1 MRVRFFL
8 FLFASLTLMLVGL
21 ATPSWAASGAPDPM
35 QVTADTL
42 WTMVAAFLVFWMNA
56 GFAMVESGF
65 CRAKNTVNIL
75 AKNFIVFAIASLAF
89 WAVGFALM
97 FGDGNLF
104 TGYFGFFLK
113 GPDNS
118 PMMGDAYQGVFSSL
132 NWTGIPL
139 SAKFFF
145 QLVFAGT
152 AATIVSG
159 AVAERIKFSAFIVFS
174 FILVALI
181 YPVVGHWI
189 WGGGFLGSWGFWD
202 FAGSTQVHSVGGWA
216 ALAGAIVLG
225 PRLGKYR
232 RDGKVNPLPGHS
244 MALAT
249 LGGLILWLGWFGFN
263 PGSTMAADF
272 GAIAHIA
279 LTTNLAAS
287 AGILSSLFTAWF
299 MLGTPDLSMIINGA
313 LAGLVA
319 ITAPC
324 AFVSPTSAVIIGALA
339 GIIVVV
345 SVLAF
350 DRFRVDDPVGAIS
363 VHLTCGV
370 FGTLALGFFAEDRWS
385 PGSTGNGLFFEGG
398 GSLLWA
404 QIKGVFFVGVYVF
417 VGSLIIWY
425 VLKLVMGI
433 RVTPDEEVEGLDL
446 SEMGMEA
453 YPPDRFTRF
462 DALTMPVA
470 EEPSPAKRRG
480 ILPSRRPPVPESFAP
495 SSVDTPQATMAEE
508 PAAVGVA
515 PREPEKKPFKLVV
528 ENMDRSAL
536 RDRWNELAYSE
547 RGQPPEYQ
555 DLRQYVASFNDN
567 VFTFYRG
574 DAEELKTKLERLL
587 EGFAPPGTLVK
598 VVRNSS

>member
-1 MRVRFFL
+1 
-8 FLFASLTLMLVGL
+8 
-21 ATPSWAASGAPDPM
+21 M

-97 FGDGNLF
+97 FGDGSAF
-104 TGYFGFFLK
+104 VGYYGFFLK

-118 PMMGDAYQGVFSSL
+118 PMTGDAYKGIFSSL
-132 NWTGIPL
+132 NWTGVPL
-139 SAKFFF
+139 YAKFFF

-159 AVAERIKFSAFIVFS
+159 AVAERIQFSAFIVFS

-181 YPVVGHWI
+181 YPITGHWI
-189 WGGGFLGSWGFWD
+189 WGGGFLSQQGFWD

-232 RDGKVNPLPGHS
+232 RDGKVNPIPGHS
-244 MALAT
+244 MAMAT

-272 GAIAHIA
+272 GAISHIA

-287 AGILSSLFTAWF
+287 AGILASLFTAWF
-299 MLGTPDLSMIINGA
+299 MIGNPDLSMIINGA
-313 LAGLVA
+313 LGGLVA

-339 GIIVVV
+339 GIVVV
-345 SVLAF
+345 ISVIAL
-350 DRFRVDDPVGAIS
+350 DRFKVDDPVGCVS
-363 VHLTCGV
+363 VHLTCGIL
-370 FGTLALGFFAEDRWS
+370 GTLALGFFAEDRWS
-385 PGSTGNGLFFEGG
+385 PGTTGNGLFFEGG
-398 GSLLWA
+398 GGLLWA
-404 QIKGVFFVGVYVF
+404 QIKGVFFVGLYVF
-417 VGSLIIWY
+417 TVSLFIWY
-425 VLKLVMGI
+425 MLKLIMGI
-433 RVTPDEEVEGLDL
+433 RVSTEEEMEGLDL

-453 YPPDRFTRF
+453 YPADRVTQL
-462 DALTMPVA
+462 DILTAAPLA
-470 EEPSPAKRRG
+470 EEVSPPARPR
-480 ILPSRRPPVPESFAP
+480 IFPERRPPRPEEIEPEVVAPVPEKA
-495 SSVDTPQATMAEE
+495 
-508 PAAVGVA
+508 PAAVAVEVSG
-515 PREPEKKPFKLVV
+515 PREGPFKLIV
-528 ENMDRSAL
+528 ENMDRAAL
-536 RDRWNELAYSE
+536 RRRWSELAHSI
-547 RGQPPEYQ
+547 GAQPPEYQ
-555 DLRQYVASFNDN
+555 EFRQYVASFNDN

-574 DAEELKTKLERLL
+574 DAEELKAKLERIL
-587 EGFAPPGTLVK
+587 EGYAPPGTFIRVE
-598 VVRNSS
+598 RNSS